1 MNKIKT
7 LFIAGFV
14 SILNTGKAFSVELPE
29 EMKSVMAHDPIST
42 PGALQLIVSMIL
54 VIAMIYVTGWIY
66 SKLNIIN
73 RKKLKELSKSDLSNY
88 NFNIIQSASLGQQRH
103 LYSIEMGGKVLLV
116 GSTPSQITLL
126 KEFECNQQ
134 EQEKDI
140 SIETTSEEKWANT
153 KSLDIDELYR
163 KYKN

>member
-7 LFIAGFV
+7 LFIAGVV
-14 SILNTGKAFSVELPE
+14 SILNAGTAFSVEIPE
-29 EMKSVMAHDPIST
+29 EMKSVMAQDPIAT
-42 PGALQLIVSMIL
+42 PGALHLVVSMVL
-54 VIAMIYVTGWIY
+54 VIAMIYLTSWIY

-73 RKKLKELSKSDLSNY
+73 RKKLKEISKSDFSNY
-88 NFNIIQSASLGQQRH
+88 NFNIVQSASLGQQRH
-103 LYSIEMGGKVLLV
+103 LYSIEMGGKILLV

-126 KEFECNQQ
+126 KEFDYTTQNKEND
-134 EQEKDI
+134 EFT
-140 SIETTSEEKWANT
+140 STSEEKWTNS